1 MAKALQNKKVK
12 VHFNPDNVD
21 IVVDKGENLLQAAIA
36 AGVRIHASCG
46 GAGTCGT
53 CKVLIEKG
61 QLETTRTKK
70 PVNMWQGKFLQ

>member
-1 MAKALQNKKVK
+1 MTEVLPKKRVK

-21 IVVDKGENLLQAAIA
+21 IMVNQGENLLQAAIA
-36 AGVRIHASCG
+36 AGVRIYASCG

-61 QLETTRTKK
+61 QVATTRTEA
-70 PVNMWQGKFLQ
+70 F